1 MVACNY
7 IRCQSQYATPETGY
21 KRGTSIYY
29 IWNDIATAPIQ
40 WFTSQ
45 QTANSNHGDVG
56 YTFAVKGAS
65 TNAQVMTTAVH
76 NNNRAARINLHTIVN
91 GEETNYHR
99 FGLHTTE
106 AYFTEAKRGVQFQ
119 LSTTPLEGIW
129 AMDGDLANPAG
140 FTVPSDKEAGY
151 DGIEMPAEAE
161 LGKKYNGASYVKY
174 NEETL
179 MVAPYADAEG
189 KLAGVKVI
197 DITAGFDA
205 AQPVKVVDLDAP
217 VAATTAATAVKVVEN
232 GLTVTLVGDAT
243 LYTFEVIL
251 TQGPTTVIDNTAVAS
266 QVKKIVRD
274 GQVLIIRDGKTYSL
288 TGHEVK

>member
-1 MVACNY
+1 M
-7 IRCQSQYATPETGY
+7 ILP
-21 KRGTSIYY
+21 
-29 IWNDIATAPIQ
+29 APIQ

-56 YTFAVKGAS
+56 YTFAVKGVS
-65 TNAQVMTTAVH
+65 TNAQIMTTAVH

-91 GEETNYHR
+91 GVEETSKYHR

-106 AYFTEAKRGVQFQ
+106 SYFTEAKRGVQFQ

-140 FTVPSDKEAGY
+140 FTVPSDKEARY

-266 QVKKIVRD
+266 QVKKIVCD

-288 TGHEVK
+288 TGREVK